1 MIAQHL
7 GLSSQQVVTGE
18 LKIVLKAD
26 DIPLKLMLLLKDAII
41 LLKVPQSTNDPK
53 RGGVFL

>member
-1 MIAQHL
+1 MTAQHL

-18 LKIVLKAD
+18 LKKFLKTD
-26 DIPLKLMLLLKDAII
+26 DIPLKLMLLLKDAIV
-41 LLKVPQSTNDPK
+41 LLKVPRSTDDPK

>member
-18 LKIVLKAD
+18 LKKFLKTD
-26 DIPLKLMLLLKDAII
+26 DITLKLMLFLKDAIV
-41 LLKVPQSTNDPK
+41 LLKVPQSSDAPK
-53 RGGVFL
+53 RGGVCL